1 MAANYLHGVE
11 TIEIESG
18 PRAIQIVKSAVIV
31 LVGTAPF
38 GPVNVLTQCLSERTA
53 AQFGPRLAGFTMP
66 YAFKAIFDHG
76 AGTVL
81 AINVCDPT
89 RHSSAIMA
97 ESVTFGTNNL
107 AQLSR
112 CAIQSITIAGKQEGV
127 DFILDY
133 LTGEIRR
140 LPTGTIAASANV
152 TINYQ
157 YTDPARV
164 SLADII
170 GTVDA
175 AGHRSGL
182 KAAENAYNDFGYF
195 GKIFIA
201 PGFSTLTSIS
211 TELIAAASKMWGI
224 ALIDAPIGT
233 TPQQAITGRG
243 PNGTINFA
251 TSSERAVLCYPI

>member
-133 LTGEIRR
+133 HSQIGQRCSHLSGY
-140 LPTGTIAASANV
+140 AA
-152 TINYQ
+152 
-157 YTDPARV
+157 
-164 SLADII
+164 
-170 GTVDA
+170 
-175 AGHRSGL
+175 
-182 KAAENAYNDFGYF
+182 
-195 GKIFIA
+195 
-201 PGFSTLTSIS
+201 
-211 TELIAAASKMWGI
+211 
-224 ALIDAPIGT
+224 
-233 TPQQAITGRG
+233 
-243 PNGTINFA
+243 
-251 TSSERAVLCYPI
+251 